1 MGDRLLVLGAGSYQM
16 PVIRRALDLGC
27 HVVVADYLRGNP
39 GHGIASASE
48 IVSTVDRDGILDVA
62 RRHEVDGVLTYGSDV
77 SAPAVAYV
85 SERLGLP
92 GNPYE
97 TAAMLQRKDRIRELQ
112 RRTGLPHP
120 RFVHASDAG
129 ELAARASSEG
139 LPLPALVKPA
149 DASGSKGQTVV
160 RRPEE
165 FAGAFAAAREL
176 SRCGVVVAEELL
188 PDDSMELV
196 FEAFVEQGRLA
207 FGCYGHNWF
216 CDETHPRVPVGE
228 IFPGAFGS
236 EVVAEIDRQIQ
247 ALVTAA
253 GVRSGCMNFDAL
265 LSRGQVVIVDLGLR
279 SGGNFVSEM
288 VALSTGVDLTSAAI
302 HSALGRSVAVPA
314 LHAADPVCIA
324 SYILHAHAA
333 GRFVS
338 ARVHPAIEPAVF
350 ETRMFVEPGGAV
362 QPYTRG
368 DAALGVMMFRA
379 PSPREAQATVARLP
393 HLCDVTLDPSAT

>member
-27 HVVVADYLRGNP
+27 HVVVADYLPGNP

-165 FAGAFAAAREL
+165 FAGAFAAARER

-247 ALVTAA
+247 TLVTAA

-302 HSALGRSVAVPA
+302 HSALGRAVAVPA

-393 HLCDVTLDPSAT
+393 HLCDVTLDPPAT

>member
-27 HVVVADYLRGNP
+27 HVVVADYLPGNP

-165 FAGAFAAAREL
+165 FAAAFAAAREL

-247 ALVTAA
+247 TLVTAA

-302 HSALGRSVAVPA
+302 HSALGRAVAVPA